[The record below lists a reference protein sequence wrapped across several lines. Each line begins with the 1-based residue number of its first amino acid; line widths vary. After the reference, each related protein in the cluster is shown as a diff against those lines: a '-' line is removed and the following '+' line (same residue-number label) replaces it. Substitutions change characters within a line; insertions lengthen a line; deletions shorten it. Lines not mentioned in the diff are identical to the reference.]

1 MGGRITCMTG
11 RILFSHICQSG
22 LLHSPKPRKVH
33 GAESF
38 LSQAWKGV
46 PPGPLG
52 QTTTQVPC
60 WPLTAGDAVQ
70 I

>member
-1 MGGRITCMTG
+1 MRGHIAWTTG
-11 RILFSHICQSG
+11 CVLFPHICHSG

-33 GAESF
+33 RAESF
-38 LSQAWKGV
+38 LSRAWKGV

-52 QTTTQVPC
+52 QTATQVPS
-60 WPLTAGDAVQ
+60 WPLTAGRAVQ